1 MIAFVITLI
10 VGLPLGHAFSV
21 SQPYFAVGVQGQVSF
36 HCTINAKNQPEE
48 MRVSVYKGQY
58 GEQRICS
65 AFVNISDPHIET
77 NGEVFCRGNVSKGQ
91 VDLTIFGLRGKDT
104 DIYRCKIDLLF
115 PPPYVGKFGNG
126 TLVYVQESPDCPP
139 QHIQARIQEIPENK
153 YDQTLSF
160 PNIVLYAILI
170 TTTITLILQVM
181 KMILKQRNSKHLT
194 QTITQKGNYSNFW

>member
-1 MIAFVITLI
+1 MGNTTSVTQW
-10 VGLPLGHAFSV
+10 LPLLSHWSWVCLWGMVSTTYITTYGILLQIFCNLLIILFFSVPPAFSV

-104 DIYRCKIDLLF
+104 DIYRCKIDFLF

-126 TLVYVQESPDCPP
+126 TLVYVQGKRCC
-139 QHIQARIQEIPENK
+139 
-153 YDQTLSF
+153 
-160 PNIVLYAILI
+160 
-170 TTTITLILQVM
+170 
-181 KMILKQRNSKHLT
+181 
-194 QTITQKGNYSNFW
+194 